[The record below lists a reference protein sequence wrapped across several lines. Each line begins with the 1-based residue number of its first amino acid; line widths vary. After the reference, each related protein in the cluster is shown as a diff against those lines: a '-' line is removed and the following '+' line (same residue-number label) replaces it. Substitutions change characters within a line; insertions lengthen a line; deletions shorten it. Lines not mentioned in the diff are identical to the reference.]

1 MTAPHITTE
10 YDCDTECFRL
20 MATSHQRTE
29 PAGPR
34 LYRGGDFPV
43 IQFAHEDKDAADRD
57 CAALQEY
64 VTLAWAGK
72 APKAKGREEAEEK
85 KMTKWDFANAVWM
98 I

>member
-1 MTAPHITTE
+1 MTAPRITTE

-34 LYRGGDFPV
+34 LYRGGDFPL
-43 IQFAHEDKDAADRD
+43 IQFAHEDKDA
-57 CAALQEY
+57 
-64 VTLAWAGK
+64 
-72 APKAKGREEAEEK
+72 AKGREEAEEK